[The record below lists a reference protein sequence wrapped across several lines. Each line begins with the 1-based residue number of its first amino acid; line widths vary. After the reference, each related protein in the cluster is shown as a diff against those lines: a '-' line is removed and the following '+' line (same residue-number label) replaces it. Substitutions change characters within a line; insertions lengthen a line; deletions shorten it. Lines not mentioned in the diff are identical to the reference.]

1 MHPDQFFSIK
11 IDNRVAGI
19 RLDQF
24 LSQYLSSVS
33 RASIS
38 ASIRSGFIKVSGVSK
53 KNSYRLKAGE
63 TISGSVPG
71 KSETDIIA
79 EKIDFHILFE
89 DNDLLILSKPP
100 GIVVHPGCGN
110 PNGTL
115 VNGLIYHCREIAD
128 VGERLRPG
136 IVHRLDKDTSG
147 IMLAAKT
154 ESMQEKLMDLFKKRD
169 VEKSYVALLH
179 GVMKEKSGRL
189 VAPIGRHP
197 VNRQK
202 MAVLSKSG
210 RHAVSNWEVLEEVSG
225 CYSLVQINIE
235 TGRTHQIRVHMAHL
249 GHPVVGDRV
258 YGSNRDNDDYPRQLL
273 HAYRLV
279 FKHPGTDEKVDR
291 IAPLWDDFG
300 KILERLNCQLPYTGS
315 TL

>member
-1 MHPDQFFSIK
+1 MHLDQSFSIK
-11 IDNRVAGI
+11 IDSRVAGI

-38 ASIRSGFIKVSGVSK
+38 ASIRSGFIKVDEVSR
-53 KNSYRLKAGE
+53 KNSYRLKKGE
-63 TISGSVPG
+63 TVSGSVPG
-71 KSETDIIA
+71 KPETDIVG
-79 EKIDFHILFE
+79 EKVDFHILLE
-89 DNDLLILSKPP
+89 DKDLLILSKPP
-100 GIVVHPGCGN
+100 GVVVHPGSGN
-110 PNGTL
+110 QNGTL

-128 VGERLRPG
+128 VGDRLRPG

-154 ESMQEKLMDLFKKRD
+154 ESMQEKLMGLFKKRD
-169 VEKSYVALLH
+169 VDKSYISLLH
-179 GVMKEKSGRL
+179 GIMREKSGRL

-210 RHAVSNWEVLEEVSG
+210 RHAVSNWEVLEEVAG
-225 CYSLVQINIE
+225 RYSLVRINIE
-235 TGRTHQIRVHMAHL
+235 TGRTHQIRVHMAYL

-258 YGSNRDNDDYPRQLL
+258 YGSNRANDDYPRQLL

-279 FKHPGTDEKVDR
+279 FYHPGTGEKIDQT
-291 IAPLWDDFG
+291 APLWEDFG
-300 KILERLNCQLPYTGS
+300 KILERLNCQPPYIGS
-315 TL
+315 AL